1 MPVQA
6 LEFLL
11 WPENV
16 PALELWDIVYTQW
29 RSGDMG
35 GRTGLDYTAV
45 EAAMRLHGVP
55 RSERAARF
63 EDLRTMERSALSVW
77 ARQRAGAHAGHGR
90 PNG

>member
-1 MPVQA
+1 MSARDLPTDLARAV
-6 LEFLL
+6 
-11 WPENV
+11 
-16 PALELWDIVYTQW
+16 EL
-29 RSGDMG
+29 
-35 GRTGLDYTAV
+35 